1 MKRSPM
7 TLPALLAMTI
17 ALALLAGGAMAHKDK
32 KHLLGKVLLIKADS
46 LVVET
51 KDGKTVEVKLS
62 SSTIFLK
69 DEKPAQLADLAI
81 ADRVVVHTVSKG
93 LDLIA
98 EEVHFST
105 PPAPKPP
112 KD

>member
-1 MKRSPM
+1 M

-17 ALALLAGGAMAHKDK
+17 ALALLAGGAMAHGDK

-81 ADRVVVHTVSKG
+81 GDRVVVHTATKG

-98 EEVHFST
+98 AEVHFST

>member
-1 MKRSPM
+1 MKRTRM

-17 ALALLAGGAMAHKDK
+17 ALALLAGGAMAHGDK

-81 ADRVVVHTVSKG
+81 GDRVVVHTATKG

-98 EEVHFST
+98 AEVHFST